1 MSKYVTVST
10 TNTWDTKYVTVSNT
24 WAIKD
29 TVTSYFT
36 KYTLCTALNSG
47 ERRFSKIVL
56 RLLTC
61 PLRGETN
68 LSPTSFLAPIPLQ
81 LTTTLGLPWTIDNW
95 HPRRCQW
102 ILTSYWFASSWRLST
117 LFLTIEPPAFKNL
130 GLEWRQLVPPV
141 HHPGKKAHRFCSEGD
156 HLKTWLVSALIFLFS
171 SRFSYLDQTS
181 TSSLPYALS
190 SSWDIVRRPK
200 TTSFLQELRES
211 GCTTTIRRRTAR
223 ASLPGR
229 RNWRVVQP
237 GGGDQGQAWWNVWGE
252 IKKGADTKFSAIWS
266 LPKSL
271 HPIVCDLSPSYLQER
286 RQEGK
291 QCVSSIESDY
301 LCEDLRCTWSSVGV
315 APIR

>member
-1 MSKYVTVST
+1 MST
-10 TNTWDTKYVTVSNT
+10 
-24 WAIKD
+24 
-29 TVTSYFT
+29 
-36 KYTLCTALNSG
+36 
-47 ERRFSKIVL
+47 
-56 RLLTC
+56 
-61 PLRGETN
+61 
-68 LSPTSFLAPIPLQ
+68 
-81 LTTTLGLPWTIDNW
+81 
-95 HPRRCQW
+95 
-102 ILTSYWFASSWRLST
+102 
-117 LFLTIEPPAFKNL
+117 
-130 GLEWRQLVPPV
+130 
-141 HHPGKKAHRFCSEGD
+141 
-156 HLKTWLVSALIFLFS
+156 LIFLLFD
-171 SRFSYLDQTS
+171 FHKLDQTS

-190 SSWDIVRRPK
+190 SSWDIVRKPK

-237 GGGDQGQAWWNVWGE
+237 GGGDQGQAWWNVSGE
-252 IKKGADTKFSAIWS
+252 IKKKGADTKLSAIGS